1 MRLARTSIR
10 LREDHAPGHRM
21 LTAAA
26 AMAGEAEVATA
37 ALKALRRA
45 QPEFSLARIA
55 DNIPFKRS
63 SGTPTGSTISKPF
76 AALVWT
82 SLGLRCR

>member
-1 MRLARTSIR
+1 
-10 LREDHAPGHRM
+10 M

-45 QPEFSLARIA
+45 QPEFSLAWIA
-55 DNIPFKRS
+55 NNIPFKRNADREHYLEAFRRA
-63 SGTPTGSTISKPF
+63 G
-76 AALVWT
+76 LDC
-82 SLGLRCR
+82 LGLGVLGTSCANV